1 VLANHYAWFQHFQAA
16 PRGAAAYAAYG
27 GHRRYDDSDDHPSFA
42 EVASYF
48 GLCVWLAPFALF
60 VGLSAGEN
68 VLPSMG
74 SEYATGEGSS
84 FVSAGREP
92 GAGDRRR
99 PREGMAKQ
107 MVNGAREWI
116 HETGA
121 ALGLWRAENVRAW

>member
-1 VLANHYAWFQHFQAA
+1 LTNHYFWFQHFQR
-16 PRGAAAYAAYG
+16 PPHTLPSYQSWDFDTAYY
-27 GHRRYDDSDDHPSFA
+27 PTFT
-42 EVASYF
+42 EIASYF
-48 GLCVWLAPFALF
+48 GLCVWLVPFALF

-92 GAGDRRR
+92 GDQKKT
-99 PREGMAKQ
+99 REGMAKQ

-121 ALGLWRAENVRAW
+121 VLGLWRAENVRSW

>member
-16 PRGAAAYAAYG
+16 PHAAVHHAY
-27 GHRRYDDSDDHPSFA
+27 RPYDDDTAARHPTFA

-92 GAGDRRR
+92 AAQRR